1 MEEGTVM
8 KHGSAW
14 RILGIVVLAVYGATV
29 GGLCFAQEAGQAGKE
44 AVKGDQQG
52 QQKEEQAQPKK
63 EEPAGKVVEEVTV
76 TATKR
81 PEDIQKIP
89 LAVSTLSGTDL
100 SIIMTAGPDIRAIS
114 GRVPSLTL
122 ESSFGRAF
130 PRFYMRGLGNTDF
143 DLNASQPVSMVV
155 DEVVMENP
163 IVKGMPLFDLDRI
176 EVLRGPQG
184 TLFGRNTPAGVI
196 KFDTK
201 RPGKDFDANFRVSYG
216 TYGNMDVNGGVGGAL
231 SDTLS
236 ARFSA
241 LYQSQSDWVD
251 NNAPGYT
258 GDNPALGGYT
268 TTAYRLQFLWEPSDK
283 FSGLFNVHGWDVDG
297 TARIFRANIIKTG
310 TNELADDFQQDVVYH
325 DGLNS
330 QDIQSLGGLLRF
342 DYNFG
347 SATLT
352 SITGYESISDMYSRG
367 DIDGGYGAV
376 YAPPYGPGFIP
387 FVSESADGI
396 PTLSQWTEELRIA
409 SNGTGSFNWL
419 LGAYYFNEDVD
430 IDSFS
435 YDSLG
440 AGNPQNGYAIQS
452 QQTTS
457 YALFGSF
464 DFKIAEDWSIKAGL
478 RYTNDEKDFE
488 ADRPQPLFQPP
499 LTAPI
504 KRDTSDNNVSWDL
517 AATYK
522 ANPNLNF
529 YGKLA
534 TGYRGPSIQGRI
546 MFVADFEDG
555 QNPATNGVSVADAET
570 IQSFEL
576 GMKSILADQRLR
588 LNLAAYIFQMD
599 GQQLTAVGGQINVA
613 TLLNADKTDGHGF
626 EADIEWVPSPYVF
639 ASFGLSWNAT
649 EINDK
654 GLTVAKCGGGCTT
667 TDPLS
672 PDGTLVYIDGNSL
685 PNAPEWIFSGVLNL
699 QSDPFNRGFFGSL
712 DWAYSGDKHFPLYES
727 EEFHSDS
734 LEFGLRLGYGWNG
747 GKYEVAL
754 FGRNILDA
762 EILQG
767 GIDFDNLTGMTNEP
781 RIIGVEFN
789 AKF

>member
-1 MEEGTVM
+1 M

-14 RILGIVVLAVYGATV
+14 RIFGIVVLAVYGATI
-29 GGLCFAQEAGQAGKE
+29 GGLCFAQEGGQAGKE
-44 AVKGDQQG
+44 AVKEGQQAP
-52 QQKEEQAQPKK
+52 QKEEQVQPKK
-63 EEPAGKVVEEVTV
+63 EEPVGQYVEEITV

-89 LAVSTLSGTDL
+89 VAVSTLSGQDL
-100 SIIMTAGPDIRAIS
+100 NIIMTAGPDIRALS
-114 GRVPSLTL
+114 GRVPSLVL

-130 PRFYMRGLGNTDF
+130 PRFYIRGLGNTDF

-155 DEVVMENP
+155 DEVVLENP
-163 IVKGMPLFDLDRI
+163 IVKGMPLFDLDRV

-184 TLFGRNTPAGVI
+184 TLFGRNTPAGVV

-201 RPGKDFDANFRVSYG
+201 RPTKDFDSNFRVSYG
-216 TYGNMDVNGGVGGAL
+216 TYNNIDVNGGVGGAL

-251 NNAPGYT
+251 NKAPGYT
-258 GDNPALGGYT
+258 GKNPALGGYD

-283 FSGLFNVHGWDVDG
+283 FSGLLNVHGWDVDG
-297 TARIFRANIIKTG
+297 TARIFRANIIKKG
-310 TNELADDFQQDVVYH
+310 SNDLVDDFQQDVVYH
-325 DGLNS
+325 DGLNTQEIS
-330 QDIQSLGGLLRF
+330 SLGGLLRF

-352 SITGYESISDMYSRG
+352 SVTGYESINDMYSRG

-376 YAPPYGPGFIP
+376 YAPPSGPGFIP
-387 FVSESADGI
+387 FASESADGI
-396 PTLSQWTEELRIA
+396 PTLSQVTEELRLA
-409 SNGTGSFNWL
+409 SNGTGGFNWL
-419 LGAYYFNEDVD
+419 FGAYYFNEDVD

-435 YDSLG
+435 YDSLSP
-440 AGNPQNGYAIQS
+440 GNPQNGYATQT

-457 YALFGSF
+457 YALFGSL
-464 DFKIAEDWSIKAGL
+464 DFNLSESWAIKAGL
-478 RYTNDEKDFE
+478 RYTNDEKDFA

-499 LTAPI
+499 LTKPI
-504 KRDTSDNNVSWDL
+504 ERHTSDNNVSWDL
-517 AATYK
+517 SATYR
-522 ANPNLNF
+522 ANPNLNL
-529 YGKLA
+529 YGRLA

-546 MFVADFEDG
+546 MFAPDFEDG

-570 IQSFEL
+570 IKSFEV
-576 GMKSILADQRLR
+576 GVKSILADQRLR

-599 GQQLTAVGGQINVA
+599 GQQLTAVGGQYNVA
-613 TLLNADKTDGHGF
+613 TLLNADKTTGQGF
-626 EADIEWVPSPYVF
+626 EADIEYVPSAYVF
-639 ASFGLSWNAT
+639 MSCGLSYNPT
-649 EINDK
+649 KIDDK
-654 GLTVAKCGGGCTT
+654 KLTVAQCGGGCTT
-667 TDPLS
+667 TDPLT
-672 PDGTLVYIDGNSL
+672 PEGLVLIDGNSL
-685 PNAPEWIFSGVLNL
+685 PNAPEWIFSGLLNF
-699 QSDPFNRGFFGSL
+699 QSDPLNRGFFGSL
-712 DWAYSGDKHFPLYES
+712 DWAYSSDKHFPLYDS
-727 EEFHSDS
+727 KEFHSDS
-734 LEFGLRLGYGWNG
+734 LEFGLRLGYGWNAG
-747 GKYEVAL
+747 RYEVAL
-754 FGRNILDA
+754 WGRNILDA